1 MDFEQ
6 MLSKL
11 NEIADKLE
19 DKNTSLE
26 ESFQLFDEGLKIS
39 SQCAEI
45 LTEYSKRY
53 EQLKAQWSA
62 LQGRVNRDE

>member
-26 ESFQLFDEGLKIS
+26 ESFQLFDEGLKI
-39 SQCAEI
+39 
-45 LTEYSKRY
+45 
-53 EQLKAQWSA
+53 LKE
-62 LQGRVNRDE
+62 VIEK

>member
-45 LTEYSKRY
+45 LKKYSERY

-62 LQGRVNRDE
+62 LQGRVNQDE

>member
-1 MDFEQ
+1 MDFEL

-26 ESFQLFDEGLKIS
+26 ESFQLFDDGLKIS

-45 LTEYSKRY
+45 LKEYSERY
-53 EQLKAQWSA
+53 EQLKEQWSA
-62 LQGRVNRDE
+62 LQGRVNQDE

>member
-26 ESFQLFDEGLKIS
+26 ESFQLFDDGLKIS

-45 LTEYSKRY
+45 LKEYSERY
-53 EQLKAQWSA
+53 EQLKEQCSA
-62 LQGRVNRDE
+62 LQGRVNQDE